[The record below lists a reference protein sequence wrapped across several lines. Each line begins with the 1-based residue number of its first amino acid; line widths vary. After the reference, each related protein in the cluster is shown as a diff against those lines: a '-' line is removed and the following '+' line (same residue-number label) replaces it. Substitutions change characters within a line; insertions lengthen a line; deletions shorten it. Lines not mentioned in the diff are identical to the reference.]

1 MIICFFPIVSK
12 GLFASSMG
20 TWYTL
25 PMKNPFKHVE
35 CSGEALCRWFCFA
48 AATLFLLGF
57 GPAGYRQI
65 TGAKLVLFYAVFGSF
80 TAALAACAFWGR
92 LRLLRRPGP
101 AQILVLLYWLLT
113 LVSALCSPWRQ
124 EALLGGAR
132 DEGLVTI
139 TLYAAAFLSLSCFAV
154 PGKPMAAV
162 FAAAITADCLVCLLQ
177 LAGLNPLG
185 LYPGDL
191 SWADRYT
198 GYNGAFIGLTGNA
211 DFTAAVLSLAFPLCW
226 GAALRL
232 KKPLYGVPALLSL
245 LVLILGETRGGLLGA
260 VCGSVLALP
269 VVLPLG
275 KRGRKRLW
283 TGILAAGLLT
293 LLLLWLLPLPGTLG
307 EAHALLRGKIADG
320 YGSGRIYI
328 WRNTLPLLRERL
340 LLGGGADT
348 FSHRMTAVFTRA
360 AEDGRVIRRTIDCA
374 HNEYLNILVNQGLP
388 ALLCCLA
395 ALACSLV
402 RWFRRSGGIAAALTG
417 AAVLCYAIQAFFGI
431 STPSSS
437 GFFWVFWGLLEAALP
452 GSGAP
457 SEGSAI
463 IDKEGPGML

>member
-1 MIICFFPIVSK
+1 M
-12 GLFASSMG
+12 
-20 TWYTL
+20 
-25 PMKNPFKHVE
+25 MKPFKHPAFTGDTV
-35 CSGEALCRWFCFA
+35 CLWFCFA

-57 GPAGYRQI
+57 GPSGYRQI
-65 TGAKLVLFYAVFGSF
+65 TGAKLVLFFAVFGSF
-80 TAALAACAFWGR
+80 LAALVICALMGR

-139 TLYAAAFLSLSCFAV
+139 TLYAAAFLALSCFAV
-154 PGKPMAAV
+154 PGKSMAAV
-162 FAAAITADCLVCLLQ
+162 FAAAITADCLICLLQ

-260 VCGSVLALP
+260 VCGSVL
-269 VVLPLG
+269 
-275 KRGRKRLW
+275 
-283 TGILAAGLLT
+283 
-293 LLLLWLLPLPGTLG
+293 
-307 EAHALLRGKIADG
+307 
-320 YGSGRIYI
+320 
-328 WRNTLPLLRERL
+328 
-340 LLGGGADT
+340 
-348 FSHRMTAVFTRA
+348 
-360 AEDGRVIRRTIDCA
+360 
-374 HNEYLNILVNQGLP
+374 
-388 ALLCCLA
+388 
-395 ALACSLV
+395 
-402 RWFRRSGGIAAALTG
+402 
-417 AAVLCYAIQAFFGI
+417 
-431 STPSSS
+431 
-437 GFFWVFWGLLEAALP
+437 
-452 GSGAP
+452 
-457 SEGSAI
+457 
-463 IDKEGPGML
+463 